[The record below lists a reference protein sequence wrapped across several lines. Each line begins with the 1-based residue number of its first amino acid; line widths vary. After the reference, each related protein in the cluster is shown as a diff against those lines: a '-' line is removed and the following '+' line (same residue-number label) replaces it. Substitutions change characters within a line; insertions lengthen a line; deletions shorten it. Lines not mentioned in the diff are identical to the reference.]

1 MHSSHQKGFTLIELL
16 VVISIVG
23 LLSSVVLAAL
33 SGARNKAKDSAVIQ
47 EARQVATL
55 MALEYSDSSS
65 YANLQRGWII
75 SDTVSCNPASAF
87 AGNYAGKITELCNS
101 IKNKLGSSGNRF
113 YVGAPATGG
122 AQSYSIMVVMPSTG
136 NTYFCIGDSGRTSLG
151 PYNGTPTIWYS
162 PGCYG
167 DP

>member
-1 MHSSHQKGFTLIELL
+1 MNSGQKGFTLIELM

-33 SGARNKAKDSAVIQ
+33 SSARGKAKDSAVMY
-47 EARQVATL
+47 ELRQISTL

-65 YANLQRGWII
+65 YTNLQRGWII
-75 SDTVSCNPASAF
+75 SDTVPCTPATAF
-87 AGNYAGKITELCNS
+87 AGNYSSKITELCNS
-101 IKNKLGSSGNRF
+101 IKNKLGSSGNRLF
-113 YVGAPATGG
+113 VGAPVTGG
-122 AQSYSIMVVMPSTG
+122 AQSYSLMVVMPSTG
-136 NTYFCIGDSGRTSLG
+136 NTFFCIGDSGRTSLG
-151 PYNGTPTIWYS
+151 PFNGTPTIWYS

>member
-1 MHSSHQKGFTLIELL
+1 M
-16 VVISIVG
+16 
-23 LLSSVVLAAL
+23 LAAL
-33 SGARNKAKDSAVIQ
+33 SGTRNKAKDSAVIQ
-47 EARQVATL
+47 EARQIATL
-55 MALEYSDSSS
+55 LALEYSDSAS

-75 SDTVSCNPASAF
+75 SNTTTCNPTPAF
-87 AGNYAGKITELCNS
+87 AGNYSSKIVDICNS
-101 IKNKLGSSGNRF
+101 INSKIGSSGNRF
-113 YVGAPATGG
+113 YVGAPVTGG
-122 AQSYSIMVVMPSTG
+122 VQSYSVMVVMPSTG